1 MQLALIPVKE
11 LSLAKARLAP
21 VLDEERR
28 KQLVLALYRDVLAAA
43 LACEVLDGVAVVT
56 RDEELLTIAREAGAQ
71 AMAEPG
77 DLNESLTSAAAAMS
91 ARGADRV
98 LVLAA
103 DLPLVRPEDI
113 EAVFAAEADV
123 ALVASGDGGTNALS
137 VPTKRAI
144 AFQFGPGSAKR
155 HVEAGNKAKL
165 RTLQLDLPRL
175 ALDIDTPDDLIRLRL
190 AGENSNG
197 VGANTLTALERIG
210 IVRAALRDG

>member
-28 KQLVLALYRDVLAAA
+28 KQLVLAIYRDVLAAA
-43 LACEVLDGVAVVT
+43 LACDVLDGVAVVT

-71 AMAEPG
+71 AMPEPG
-77 DLNESLTSAAAAMS
+77 DLNESLTSAAEAMR

-103 DLPLVRPEDI
+103 DLPLARPEDI

-137 VPTKRAI
+137 VPTKRSI

-165 RTLQLDLPRL
+165 STLQLDLPRL
-175 ALDIDTPDDLIRLRL
+175 ALDIDTPDDLIRLRI